1 MNIYICDT
9 LLQKEKAVNRS
20 TRMGRWR
27 KRKRRGGDTKTSVET
42 IIEFVVEELER
53 MQSPV
58 SLLQL

>member
-1 MNIYICDT
+1 
-9 LLQKEKAVNRS
+9 
-20 TRMGRWR
+20 MGRGRER
-27 KRKRRGGDTKTSVET
+27 KGGGGDTKTSMEE

>member
-1 MNIYICDT
+1 MNLYDI
-9 LLQKEKAVNRS
+9 LVNLNAVRNKDRQ
-20 TRMGRWR
+20 REGEEE
-27 KRKRRGGDTKTSVET
+27 TKTGMGK